1 MNSIKAIF
9 KIAALG
15 LVLVLLSGWSRI
27 FGEKQHSLQSGIGGL
42 FDTDEANA
50 DLGGG
55 PGDGSDGSDGSDGG
69 DS

>member
-15 LVLVLLSGWSRI
+15 LVLVFLSGWSRI
-27 FGEKQHSLQSGIGGL
+27 FGEKQHSLQSGIGSL

-55 PGDGSDGSDGSDGG
+55 PGGGDGGGG